1 MKIYCEIP
9 DDVGQIF
16 KEFLLISEEDDQS
29 VGHYMALYIARHASH
44 GLCVQW
50 RRLDREMPEEWGGK
64 KKTQEKQE
72 EIESKVDILEKFCRE
87 REGL

>member
-9 DDVGQIF
+9 DDVVKIM
-16 KEFLLISEEDDQS
+16 KEFLLISREGDQS
-29 VGHYMALYIARHASH
+29 VGQHMALYIARHASH
-44 GLCVQW
+44 GLRAQW

-64 KKTQEKQE
+64 KKTQEEQE